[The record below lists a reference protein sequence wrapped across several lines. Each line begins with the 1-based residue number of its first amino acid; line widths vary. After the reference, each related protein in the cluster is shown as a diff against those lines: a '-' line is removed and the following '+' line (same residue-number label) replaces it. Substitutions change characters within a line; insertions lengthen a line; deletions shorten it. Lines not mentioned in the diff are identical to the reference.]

1 MALAR
6 VKEWAAAEILTE
18 PDLEAEFDNIY
29 NNPLTLLFPLTG
41 TGNINNQQPTTLR
54 LENLAATQAAAQ
66 IGRAYYQTTQN
77 AIHIDTGTQVRQVP
91 DYFEATMLSQVFS

>member
-18 PDLEAEFDNIY
+18 PHLEAEFDNIY

-41 TGNINNQQPTTLR
+41 TGNINNQQLTNLR
-54 LENLAATQAAAQ
+54 LENLAAPRAAAQ
-66 IGRAYYQTTQN
+66 IGRAYEQSQHEQGSEGC
-77 AIHIDTGTQVRQVP
+77 ADRVEGGGAAHDRLP
-91 DYFEATMLSQVFS
+91 LSQVFS